1 VIDAEQPLTVVGHQQ
16 RSRGRHGQEGRRHQS
31 SAHFSAPEG
40 RASARRRESYHDVIQ
55 ALRAGRRRP
64 PGGPQMLKEFKEFA
78 MRGNVLDM
86 AVGIIIGAAFGTIVN
101 SLVNDVIMP
110 PVGLALGGVDFT
122 NMFVTLR
129 DGAKAAGPYASLAAA
144 KEAGAV
150 TLNYGLFV
158 NSIVSFL
165 IVAFAIFMIVKG
177 ANSLKQ
183 QQAEAPAPPAPTKDQ
198 LLLTEIR
205 DLLKAR

>member
-1 VIDAEQPLTVVGHQQ
+1 
-16 RSRGRHGQEGRRHQS
+16 
-31 SAHFSAPEG
+31 
-40 RASARRRESYHDVIQ
+40 
-55 ALRAGRRRP
+55 
-64 PGGPQMLKEFKEFA
+64 MLKEFKEFA

-86 AVGIIIGAAFGTIVN
+86 AVGIIIGAAFGTIVS

-129 DGAKAAGPYASLAAA
+129 EGAKAAGPYASLAAA
-144 KEAGAV
+144 KDAGAV
-150 TLNYGLFV
+150 TLNYGMFV

-183 QQAEAPAPPAPTKDQ
+183 QQAEAPASPPAPTADQ
-198 LLLTEIR
+198 KLLAEIR
-205 DLLKAR
+205 DLLKSR

>member
-1 VIDAEQPLTVVGHQQ
+1 M
-16 RSRGRHGQEGRRHQS
+16 
-31 SAHFSAPEG
+31 
-40 RASARRRESYHDVIQ
+40 
-55 ALRAGRRRP
+55 LR
-64 PGGPQMLKEFKEFA
+64 EFKEFA

-110 PVGLALGGVDFT
+110 PIGLALGGVDFT

-144 KEAGAV
+144 KDAGAV
-150 TLNYGLFV
+150 TLNYGVFV

-165 IVAFAIFMIVKG
+165 IVAFAIFMVVKG

-183 QQAEAPAPPAPTKDQ
+183 QQAEAAAAPPAPTADQ
-198 LLLTEIR
+198 KLLSEIR
-205 DLLKAR
+205 DILKGQIART

>member
-1 VIDAEQPLTVVGHQQ
+1 
-16 RSRGRHGQEGRRHQS
+16 
-31 SAHFSAPEG
+31 
-40 RASARRRESYHDVIQ
+40 
-55 ALRAGRRRP
+55 
-64 PGGPQMLKEFKEFA
+64 MLKEFKEFA

-86 AVGIIIGAAFGTIVN
+86 AVGIIIGAAFGTIVT

-129 DGAKAAGPYASLAAA
+129 DGAKAAGPYASLATA
-144 KEAGAV
+144 KDAGAV
-150 TLNYGLFV
+150 TLNYGVFV
-158 NSIVSFL
+158 NAIVSFV

-183 QQAEAPAPPAPTKDQ
+183 KQAEAPAAPPAPTADQ
-198 LLLTEIR
+198 KLLAEIR
-205 DLLKAR
+205 DILKAK